1 MGSADYLR
9 DHEWNV
15 ICHQCGFKKKS
26 SEITKQWDGLLVC
39 RECVDPRHPQD
50 FVRGR
55 RDRQTVPF
63 SNPQSLTPTFASGD
77 YYADQNSDIYIDD
90 GGDVYV
96 DQELN

>member
-1 MGSADYLR
+1 MGDADYLR
-9 DHEWNV
+9 EHEWNV

-39 RECVDPRHPQD
+39 RECADPRHPQD

-63 SNPQSLTPTFASGD
+63 SNPQAAPVFAFGG
-77 YYADQNSDIYIDD
+77 DIYVDESFAEYTDD
-90 GGDVYV
+90 GGFQQYV
-96 DQELN
+96 DG